1 MIFAWNVYVTKCVAL
16 KAGERPGPTLIA
28 PWSTSSTATSDIH
41 LKMVF
46 EPMAP
51 VWLNFHLRRQD
62 GSIES
67 SKSRRK
73 ERLVDDSSPSLV
85 AISKKVL
92 EFLES
97 DKTETLSRSS
107 EGEKSGFWT
116 TLLLLISK
124 SHLTWTL
131 IHFLW
136 KRPIFV
142 LFADVKMT
150 ENKLFISSYTTKHT
164 LSDIVAQP
172 ILEM

>member
-1 MIFAWNVYVTKCVAL
+1 
-16 KAGERPGPTLIA
+16 
-28 PWSTSSTATSDIH
+28 
-41 LKMVF
+41 MVF

-62 GSIES
+62 RSIES
-67 SKSRRK
+67 SKPRWK

-85 AISKKVL
+85 AISKEFL
-92 EFLES
+92 EFLEP
-97 DKTETLSRSS
+97 DKTGALSRAS

-131 IHFLW
+131 ILFLL

-142 LFADVKMT
+142 IFADVEIT
-150 ENKLFISSYTTKHT
+150 ENKLFISFYPNWYWSTANDGDVTSICTWYCSI
-164 LSDIVAQP
+164 LSAGQYWKGADMCQN
-172 ILEM
+172 